1 MIHAHC
7 MKTVMGGLSLVL
19 VLSACSSGSK
29 SKTTTGPPSEDTAR
43 GGRAALSPPSDLPR
57 SDVVSDRGT
66 TPGKTHDSTNRAGLS
81 DRSPEIAAACPS
93 KVDADGK
100 VVFDD
105 PTCPDRYRRQAGTT
119 AAGGAAGLAAACS
132 SKSDASGKVIYDD
145 PACPDRY
152 RSQAGTTAAGGAAGL
167 AAACSSKSDANG
179 KVIYDDPACP
189 DRYRRQAAA
198 MSSIREARV
207 RLSRAAGIK
216 VWDTAPGAGTKTGT
230 QVSPSSAQGVDPQ
243 CIDEL
248 ERQCGEVQ
256 PGSGRIQQCFDDKI
270 NNFSPM
276 CQEKLKGG
284 KAAIAAAILTNR
296 HDKEVSGNASDSR
309 QTGTK
314 ADYAG
319 VDPRC
324 PSTLDAKGKV
334 TYADAA
340 CAERYRFQTKEN
352 AFYDRYADKAAKHAR
367 AAEIAANEG
376 NMPDMIEDAELSLD
390 HAKEARRANNN
401 PDLAA
406 GIAALRQS
414 IALGQSNEVARST
427 SSPTSTAAAAS
438 TPRSFKGE
446 LSQKK
451 DVTRADGGES
461 YVLRDRENREMP
473 IYVVTR
479 NEPTGSGG

>member
-1 MIHAHC
+1 MRYANC

-29 SKTTTGPPSEDTAR
+29 SKTTTSPPSGDMSRTASPSGDTSK
-43 GGRAALSPPSDLPR
+43 AAGTISPPSDLPR

-66 TPGKTHDSTNRAGLS
+66 TPGKTYDSTTRTGLS

-132 SKSDASGKVIYDD
+132 SKSDANGKVIYDD

-152 RSQAGTTAAGGAAGL
+152 RSQVGTTSEKERAGL

-179 KVIYDDPACP
+179 KVIFDDPACP
-189 DRYRRQAAA
+189 DRYRQQNASMNA
-198 MSSIREARV
+198 IREARV

-216 VWDTAPGAGTKTGT
+216 TWD
-230 QVSPSSAQGVDPQ
+230 S
-243 CIDEL
+243 
-248 ERQCGEVQ
+248 Q
-256 PGSGRIQQCFDDKI
+256 PGDKLTR
-270 NNFSPM
+270 PDPVGV
-276 CQEKLKGG
+276 GG
-284 KAAIAAAILTNR
+284 AR
-296 HDKEVSGNASDSR
+296 PDPV
-309 QTGTK
+309 
-314 ADYAG
+314 G
-319 VDPRC
+319 VGGDC
-324 PSTLDAKGKV
+324 PSKVDAKGNV
-334 TYADAA
+334 IYADSG
-340 CAERYRFQTKEN
+340 CAHRYYYQTKEN
-352 AFYDRYADKAAKHAR
+352 AYYDRYADKAAKHAR
-367 AAEIAANEG
+367 AAEIAAIQG
-376 NMPDMIEDAELSLD
+376 NVPDMIQNAELSLD
-390 HAKEARRANNN
+390 HAKEARRSGNN

-414 IALGQSNEVARST
+414 IALGQSYEVTRST
-427 SSPTSTAAAAS
+427 SSPTSTATAAA
-438 TPRSFKGE
+438 TPRTFKGE

-461 YVLRDRENREMP
+461 YVIRDRENQEMP
-473 IYVVTR
+473 ITLSPEMSRQVQVGDVVEAQVDSNGQVTSI
-479 NEPTGSGG
+479 TKAQ

>member
-1 MIHAHC
+1 MRYANC
-7 MKTVMGGLSLVL
+7 MKTAIGGLSLVL
-19 VLSACSSGSK
+19 LLSACSSGSK
-29 SKTTTGPPSEDTAR
+29 SKSTTGPASEDISR

-119 AAGGAAGLAAACS
+119 AAGG
-132 SKSDASGKVIYDD
+132 V
-145 PACPDRY
+145 
-152 RSQAGTTAAGGAAGL
+152 AGL

-189 DRYRRQAAA
+189 DRYRQQNASMNA
-198 MSSIREARV
+198 IREARV

-216 VWDTAPGAGTKTGT
+216 TWD
-230 QVSPSSAQGVDPQ
+230 S
-243 CIDEL
+243 
-248 ERQCGEVQ
+248 Q
-256 PGSGRIQQCFDDKI
+256 PGDKLAR
-270 NNFSPM
+270 PDPVGV
-276 CQEKLKGG
+276 GG
-284 KAAIAAAILTNR
+284 
-296 HDKEVSGNASDSR
+296 D
-309 QTGTK
+309 
-314 ADYAG
+314 
-319 VDPRC
+319 C
-324 PSTLDAKGKV
+324 PSKVDAKGNV
-334 TYADAA
+334 IYADSG
-340 CAERYRFQTKEN
+340 CAHRYYYQTKEN
-352 AFYDRYADKAAKHAR
+352 AYYDRYADKAAKHAR
-367 AAEIAANEG
+367 AAEIAAIQG
-376 NMPDMIEDAELSLD
+376 NVPDMIQNAELSLD
-390 HAKEARRANNN
+390 HAKEARRSGNN
-401 PDLAA
+401 PDLSA

-438 TPRSFKGE
+438 TPRTFKGE

-473 IYVVTR
+473 ITLSPEMSRQVQVGDVV
-479 NEPTGSGG
+479 EAQVDSSGQVTSISKAQ

>member
-1 MIHAHC
+1 MRYANC
-7 MKTVMGGLSLVL
+7 MKTAIGGLSLVL
-19 VLSACSSGSK
+19 LLSACSSGSK
-29 SKTTTGPPSEDTAR
+29 SKSTTGPASEDISR

-119 AAGGAAGLAAACS
+119 AAGG
-132 SKSDASGKVIYDD
+132 V
-145 PACPDRY
+145 
-152 RSQAGTTAAGGAAGL
+152 AGL

-189 DRYRRQAAA
+189 DRYRQQNASMNA
-198 MSSIREARV
+198 IREARV

-216 VWDTAPGAGTKTGT
+216 TWD
-230 QVSPSSAQGVDPQ
+230 S
-243 CIDEL
+243 
-248 ERQCGEVQ
+248 Q
-256 PGSGRIQQCFDDKI
+256 PGDKLAR
-270 NNFSPM
+270 PDPVGV
-276 CQEKLKGG
+276 GG
-284 KAAIAAAILTNR
+284 
-296 HDKEVSGNASDSR
+296 D
-309 QTGTK
+309 
-314 ADYAG
+314 
-319 VDPRC
+319 C
-324 PSTLDAKGKV
+324 PSKV
-334 TYADAA
+334 DTNGNVIYADSS
-340 CAERYRFQTKEN
+340 CAHRYYYQTKEN
-352 AFYDRYADKAAKHAR
+352 AYYDRYADKAAKHAR
-367 AAEIAANEG
+367 AAEIAAIQG
-376 NMPDMIEDAELSLD
+376 NVPDMIQNAELSLD
-390 HAKEARRANNN
+390 HAKEARRSGNN
-401 PDLAA
+401 PDLSA

-438 TPRSFKGE
+438 TPRTFKGE

-473 IYVVTR
+473 ITLSPEMSRQVQVGDVV
-479 NEPTGSGG
+479 EAQVDSSGQVTSISKAQ

>member
-7 MKTVMGGLSLVL
+7 MKTVMGGLSLIL

-29 SKTTTGPPSEDTAR
+29 SKTASAPPSGDMSRSDDMRR
-43 GGRAALSPPSDLPR
+43 GATPTISPPSDLPR

-93 KVDADGK
+93 RTDAQGT
-100 VVFDD
+100 VVFED
-105 PTCPDRYRRQAGTT
+105 PTCPDRYRSQLGNTGNTSERDRA
-119 AAGGAAGLAAACS
+119 LAAACS
-132 SKSDASGKVIYDD
+132 SR
-145 PACPDRY
+145 P
-152 RSQAGTTAAGGAAGL
+152 
-167 AAACSSKSDANG
+167 DANG
-179 KVIYDDPACP
+179 KIIYDDPACP

-216 VWDTAPGAGTKTGT
+216 VWDTAPGAGT
-230 QVSPSSAQGVDPQ
+230 
-243 CIDEL
+243 
-248 ERQCGEVQ
+248 
-256 PGSGRIQQCFDDKI
+256 
-270 NNFSPM
+270 NN
-276 CQEKLKGG
+276 
-284 KAAIAAAILTNR
+284 
-296 HDKEVSGNASDSR
+296 
-309 QTGTK
+309 
-314 ADYAG
+314 YAG

-324 PSTLDAKGKV
+324 PSTIDAKGKV
-334 TYADAA
+334 AYADAG

-367 AAEIAANEG
+367 AAEIAGNEG

-414 IALGQSNEVARST
+414 IALAQTNEVPGSRVGNRAQT
-427 SSPTSTAAAAS
+427 V
-438 TPRSFKGE
+438 KGE
-446 LSQKK
+446 LS
-451 DVTRADGGES
+451 RSAGGGEQ
-461 YVLRDRENREMP
+461 YVVRDSQNREMP
-473 IYVVTR
+473 ITLSPEMSRQVQVGDVVEAQVDSNGQVTSISKA
-479 NEPTGSGG
+479 P

>member
-1 MIHAHC
+1 MRYAYC

-29 SKTTTGPPSEDTAR
+29 SKTTTPPPSSDMSRTAPPSGDMARSEDMKR
-43 GGRAALSPPSDLPR
+43 GATPTLSPPSDLPR

-81 DRSPEIAAACPS
+81 DRSPEIAAACQS

-132 SKSDASGKVIYDD
+132 SKSDANGKVIYDD

-152 RSQAGTTAAGGAAGL
+152 RSQAGA
-167 AAACSSKSDANG
+167 
-179 KVIYDDPACP
+179 V
-189 DRYRRQAAA
+189 
-198 MSSIREARV
+198 SSIREARV

-216 VWDTAPGAGTKTGT
+216 VWDTAPGTGT
-230 QVSPSSAQGVDPQ
+230 
-243 CIDEL
+243 
-248 ERQCGEVQ
+248 
-256 PGSGRIQQCFDDKI
+256 
-270 NNFSPM
+270 NN
-276 CQEKLKGG
+276 
-284 KAAIAAAILTNR
+284 
-296 HDKEVSGNASDSR
+296 
-309 QTGTK
+309 
-314 ADYAG
+314 YAG

-324 PSTLDAKGKV
+324 PSTVDAKGKV
-334 TYADAA
+334 AYADAG

-367 AAEIAANEG
+367 AAEIAGNEG

-406 GIAALRQS
+406 GIAALRQA
-414 IALGQSNEVARST
+414 IALGQTSEVPRST
-427 SSPTSTAAAAS
+427 SSPTSTAAADA
-438 TPRSFKGE
+438 TPRTLKGE

-461 YVLRDRENREMP
+461 YVIRDRENREMP
-473 IYVVTR
+473 ITLSPEMSRQVQVGDVVEAQVDSNGQVT
-479 NEPTGSGG
+479 SISKAQ

>member
-7 MKTVMGGLSLVL
+7 MKTVMGGLSLIL

-29 SKTTTGPPSEDTAR
+29 SKTASAPPSGDMSRSDDMRR
-43 GGRAALSPPSDLPR
+43 GATPTISPPSDLPR

-132 SKSDASGKVIYDD
+132 SKSDANGKVIYDD

-152 RSQAGTTAAGGAAGL
+152 RSQVGTTSEKERAGL

-189 DRYRRQAAA
+189 DRYRQQNASMNA
-198 MSSIREARV
+198 IREARV

-216 VWDTAPGAGTKTGT
+216 TWD
-230 QVSPSSAQGVDPQ
+230 S
-243 CIDEL
+243 
-248 ERQCGEVQ
+248 Q
-256 PGSGRIQQCFDDKI
+256 PGDKLAR
-270 NNFSPM
+270 PDPVGV
-276 CQEKLKGG
+276 GG
-284 KAAIAAAILTNR
+284 AR
-296 HDKEVSGNASDSR
+296 PDPV
-309 QTGTK
+309 
-314 ADYAG
+314 G
-319 VDPRC
+319 VGGDC
-324 PSTLDAKGKV
+324 PSKVDAKGNV
-334 TYADAA
+334 IYADSG
-340 CAERYRFQTKEN
+340 CAHRYYYQTKEN
-352 AFYDRYADKAAKHAR
+352 AYYDRYADKAAKHAR
-367 AAEIAANEG
+367 AAEIAAIQG
-376 NMPDMIEDAELSLD
+376 NVPDMIQNAELSLD
-390 HAKEARRANNN
+390 HAKEARRSGNN

-414 IALGQSNEVARST
+414 IALGQSYEVTRST
-427 SSPTSTAAAAS
+427 SSPASTATAAA
-438 TPRSFKGE
+438 TPRTFKGE

-461 YVLRDRENREMP
+461 YVIRDRENQEMP
-473 IYVVTR
+473 ITLSPEMSREVQVGDVVEAQVDSNGQVTSISKAR
-479 NEPTGSGG
+479 

>member
-7 MKTVMGGLSLVL
+7 MKTVMGGLSLIL

-29 SKTTTGPPSEDTAR
+29 SKTASAPPSGDMSRSDDMRR
-43 GGRAALSPPSDLPR
+43 GATPTISPPSDLPR

-132 SKSDASGKVIYDD
+132 SKSDANGKVIYDD

-152 RSQAGTTAAGGAAGL
+152 RSQVGTTSEKERAGL

-179 KVIYDDPACP
+179 KIIYDDPACP
-189 DRYRRQAAA
+189 DRFRQQNASMNA
-198 MSSIREARV
+198 IREARV

-216 VWDTAPGAGTKTGT
+216 TWDSQPGDKLTRPDPVGVAGAG
-230 QVSPSSAQGVDPQ
+230 D
-243 CIDEL
+243 
-248 ERQCGEVQ
+248 
-256 PGSGRIQQCFDDKI
+256 
-270 NNFSPM
+270 
-276 CQEKLKGG
+276 
-284 KAAIAAAILTNR
+284 
-296 HDKEVSGNASDSR
+296 
-309 QTGTK
+309 
-314 ADYAG
+314 
-319 VDPRC
+319 C
-324 PSTLDAKGKV
+324 PSKVDANGKV
-334 TYADAA
+334 IYADSG
-340 CAERYRFQTKEN
+340 CAHRYYYQTKEN
-352 AFYDRYADKAAKHAR
+352 AYYDRYADKAAKHAR
-367 AAEIAANEG
+367 AAEIAAIEG
-376 NMPDMIEDAELSLD
+376 NVPDMIQNAELSLD
-390 HAKEARRANNN
+390 HAKEARRSGNN

-414 IALGQSNEVARST
+414 IALGQSYEVTRST
-427 SSPTSTAAAAS
+427 SSPTSTATAAA
-438 TPRSFKGE
+438 TPRTFKGE

-461 YVLRDRENREMP
+461 YVIRDRENQEMP
-473 IYVVTR
+473 ITLSPEMSREVQVGDVVEAQVDSNGQVTSISKAR
-479 NEPTGSGG
+479 

>member
-7 MKTVMGGLSLVL
+7 MKTVMGGLSLIL

-29 SKTTTGPPSEDTAR
+29 SKTASAPPSGDMSRSDDMRR
-43 GGRAALSPPSDLPR
+43 GATPTISPPSDLPR

-132 SKSDASGKVIYDD
+132 SKSDA
-145 PACPDRY
+145 
-152 RSQAGTTAAGGAAGL
+152 
-167 AAACSSKSDANG
+167 NG

-189 DRYRRQAAA
+189 DRYRQQNASMNA
-198 MSSIREARV
+198 IREARV

-216 VWDTAPGAGTKTGT
+216 TWD
-230 QVSPSSAQGVDPQ
+230 S
-243 CIDEL
+243 
-248 ERQCGEVQ
+248 Q
-256 PGSGRIQQCFDDKI
+256 PGDKLAR
-270 NNFSPM
+270 PDPVAV
-276 CQEKLKGG
+276 GG
-284 KAAIAAAILTNR
+284 
-296 HDKEVSGNASDSR
+296 D
-309 QTGTK
+309 
-314 ADYAG
+314 
-319 VDPRC
+319 C
-324 PSTLDAKGKV
+324 PSKV
-334 TYADAA
+334 DTNGNVIYADSS
-340 CAERYRFQTKEN
+340 CAHRYYYQTKEN
-352 AFYDRYADKAAKHAR
+352 AYYDRYADKAAKHAR
-367 AAEIAANEG
+367 AAEIAAIQG
-376 NMPDMIEDAELSLD
+376 NVPDMIQNAELSLD
-390 HAKEARRANNN
+390 HAKEARRSGNN

-414 IALGQSNEVARST
+414 IALGQSYEVTRST
-427 SSPTSTAAAAS
+427 SSPTSTATAAA
-438 TPRSFKGE
+438 TPRTFKGE

-461 YVLRDRENREMP
+461 YVIRDRENQEMP
-473 IYVVTR
+473 ITLSPEMSREVQVGDVVEAQVDSNGQVTSISKAR
-479 NEPTGSGG
+479 

>member
-1 MIHAHC
+1 MRYANC

-29 SKTTTGPPSEDTAR
+29 SKTTTSPPSGDMSRTASPSGDTSK
-43 GGRAALSPPSDLPR
+43 AAGTISPPSDLPR

-66 TPGKTHDSTNRAGLS
+66 TPGKTYDSTTRTGLS

-132 SKSDASGKVIYDD
+132 SKSDANGKVIYDD

-152 RSQAGTTAAGGAAGL
+152 RSQVGTTSEKERAGL

-189 DRYRRQAAA
+189 DRYRQQNASMNA
-198 MSSIREARV
+198 IREARV

-216 VWDTAPGAGTKTGT
+216 TWD
-230 QVSPSSAQGVDPQ
+230 S
-243 CIDEL
+243 
-248 ERQCGEVQ
+248 Q
-256 PGSGRIQQCFDDKI
+256 PGDKLAR
-270 NNFSPM
+270 PDPVGV
-276 CQEKLKGG
+276 GG
-284 KAAIAAAILTNR
+284 AR
-296 HDKEVSGNASDSR
+296 PDPV
-309 QTGTK
+309 
-314 ADYAG
+314 G
-319 VDPRC
+319 VGGDC
-324 PSTLDAKGKV
+324 PSKVDAKGNV
-334 TYADAA
+334 IYADSG
-340 CAERYRFQTKEN
+340 CAHRYYYQTKEN
-352 AFYDRYADKAAKHAR
+352 AYYDRYADKAAKHAR
-367 AAEIAANEG
+367 AAEIAAIQG
-376 NMPDMIEDAELSLD
+376 NVPDMIQNAELSLD
-390 HAKEARRANNN
+390 HAKEARRSGNN

-414 IALGQSNEVARST
+414 IALGQSYEVTRST
-427 SSPTSTAAAAS
+427 SSPTSTATAAA
-438 TPRSFKGE
+438 TPRTFKGE

-473 IYVVTR
+473 ITLSPEMSRQVQVGDVVEAQVDSNGQVTSI
-479 NEPTGSGG
+479 TKAQ

>member
-1 MIHAHC
+1 MRYAYC

-29 SKTTTGPPSEDTAR
+29 SKTTTPPPSSDMSRTAPPSGDMARSEDMKR
-43 GGRAALSPPSDLPR
+43 GATPTLSPPSDLPR

-81 DRSPEIAAACPS
+81 DRSPEIAAACQS

-132 SKSDASGKVIYDD
+132 SKSDANGKVIYDD

-152 RSQAGTTAAGGAAGL
+152 RSQVGTTSEKERAGL

-189 DRYRRQAAA
+189 DRYRSQAGAV
-198 MSSIREARV
+198 SSIREARV

-216 VWDTAPGAGTKTGT
+216 VWDTAPGTGT
-230 QVSPSSAQGVDPQ
+230 
-243 CIDEL
+243 
-248 ERQCGEVQ
+248 
-256 PGSGRIQQCFDDKI
+256 
-270 NNFSPM
+270 NNS
-276 CQEKLKGG
+276 
-284 KAAIAAAILTNR
+284 
-296 HDKEVSGNASDSR
+296 
-309 QTGTK
+309 
-314 ADYAG
+314 AG

-324 PSTLDAKGKV
+324 PSTVDAKGKV
-334 TYADAA
+334 AYADAG

-367 AAEIAANEG
+367 AAEIAGNEG

-406 GIAALRQS
+406 GIAALRQA
-414 IALGQSNEVARST
+414 IALGQTSEVPRST
-427 SSPTSTAAAAS
+427 SSPTNTAAAAA
-438 TPRSFKGE
+438 TPRTLKGE

-461 YVLRDRENREMP
+461 YVIRDRENREMP
-473 IYVVTR
+473 ITLSPEMSRQVQVGDVVEAQVDSNGQVT
-479 NEPTGSGG
+479 SISKAQ

>member
-1 MIHAHC
+1 
-7 MKTVMGGLSLVL
+7 MKTAIGGLSLVL
-19 VLSACSSGSK
+19 LLSACSSGSK
-29 SKTTTGPPSEDTAR
+29 SKSTTGPASEDISR

-119 AAGGAAGLAAACS
+119 AAGG
-132 SKSDASGKVIYDD
+132 V
-145 PACPDRY
+145 
-152 RSQAGTTAAGGAAGL
+152 AGL

-189 DRYRRQAAA
+189 DRYRQQNASMNA
-198 MSSIREARV
+198 IREARV

-216 VWDTAPGAGTKTGT
+216 TWD
-230 QVSPSSAQGVDPQ
+230 S
-243 CIDEL
+243 
-248 ERQCGEVQ
+248 Q
-256 PGSGRIQQCFDDKI
+256 PGDKLAR
-270 NNFSPM
+270 PDPVGV
-276 CQEKLKGG
+276 GG
-284 KAAIAAAILTNR
+284 
-296 HDKEVSGNASDSR
+296 D
-309 QTGTK
+309 
-314 ADYAG
+314 
-319 VDPRC
+319 C
-324 PSTLDAKGKV
+324 PSKV
-334 TYADAA
+334 DTNGNVIYADSS
-340 CAERYRFQTKEN
+340 CAHRYYYQTKEN
-352 AFYDRYADKAAKHAR
+352 AYYDRYADKAAKHAR
-367 AAEIAANEG
+367 AAEIAAIQG
-376 NMPDMIEDAELSLD
+376 NVPDMIQNAELSLD
-390 HAKEARRANNN
+390 HAKEARRSGNN

-438 TPRSFKGE
+438 TPRTFKGE

-473 IYVVTR
+473 ITLSPEMSRQVQVGDVV
-479 NEPTGSGG
+479 EAQVDSSGQVTSISKAQ

>member
-1 MIHAHC
+1 MRYANC

-29 SKTTTGPPSEDTAR
+29 SKTTTSPPSGDMSRTASPSGDTSK
-43 GGRAALSPPSDLPR
+43 AAGTISPPSDLPR

-66 TPGKTHDSTNRAGLS
+66 TPGKTYDSTTRTGLS

-132 SKSDASGKVIYDD
+132 SKSDANGKVIYDD

-152 RSQAGTTAAGGAAGL
+152 RSQVGTTSEKERAGL

-189 DRYRRQAAA
+189 DRYRQQNASMNA
-198 MSSIREARV
+198 IREARV

-216 VWDTAPGAGTKTGT
+216 TWD
-230 QVSPSSAQGVDPQ
+230 S
-243 CIDEL
+243 
-248 ERQCGEVQ
+248 Q
-256 PGSGRIQQCFDDKI
+256 PGDKLAR
-270 NNFSPM
+270 PDPVGV
-276 CQEKLKGG
+276 GG
-284 KAAIAAAILTNR
+284 AR
-296 HDKEVSGNASDSR
+296 PDPV
-309 QTGTK
+309 
-314 ADYAG
+314 G
-319 VDPRC
+319 VGGDC
-324 PSTLDAKGKV
+324 PSKVDAKGNV
-334 TYADAA
+334 IYADSG
-340 CAERYRFQTKEN
+340 CAHRYYYQTKEN
-352 AFYDRYADKAAKHAR
+352 AYYDRYADKAAKHAR
-367 AAEIAANEG
+367 AAEIAAIQG
-376 NMPDMIEDAELSLD
+376 NVPDMIQNAELSLD
-390 HAKEARRANNN
+390 HAKEARRSGNN

-414 IALGQSNEVARST
+414 IALGQSYEVTRST
-427 SSPTSTAAAAS
+427 SSPTSTATAAA
-438 TPRSFKGE
+438 TPRTFKGE

-461 YVLRDRENREMP
+461 YVIRDRENQEMP
-473 IYVVTR
+473 ITLSPEMSRQVQVGDVVEAQVDSNGQVTSI
-479 NEPTGSGG
+479 TKAQ

>member
-7 MKTVMGGLSLVL
+7 MKTVMGGLSLIL

-29 SKTTTGPPSEDTAR
+29 SKTASAPPSGDMSRSDDMRR
-43 GGRAALSPPSDLPR
+43 GATPTISPPSDLPR

-132 SKSDASGKVIYDD
+132 SKSDANGKVIYDD

-152 RSQAGTTAAGGAAGL
+152 RSQVGSTSEKERAGL

-189 DRYRRQAAA
+189 DRYRQQNASMNA
-198 MSSIREARV
+198 IREARV

-216 VWDTAPGAGTKTGT
+216 TWD
-230 QVSPSSAQGVDPQ
+230 S
-243 CIDEL
+243 
-248 ERQCGEVQ
+248 Q
-256 PGSGRIQQCFDDKI
+256 PGDKLAR
-270 NNFSPM
+270 PDPVGV
-276 CQEKLKGG
+276 GG
-284 KAAIAAAILTNR
+284 
-296 HDKEVSGNASDSR
+296 D
-309 QTGTK
+309 
-314 ADYAG
+314 
-319 VDPRC
+319 C
-324 PSTLDAKGKV
+324 PSKVDANGNV
-334 TYADAA
+334 IYADSG
-340 CAERYRFQTKEN
+340 CAHRYYYQTKEN
-352 AFYDRYADKAAKHAR
+352 AYYDRYADKAAKHAR
-367 AAEIAANEG
+367 AAEIAAIQG
-376 NMPDMIEDAELSLD
+376 NVPDMIQNAELSLD
-390 HAKEARRANNN
+390 HAKEARRSGNN

-414 IALGQSNEVARST
+414 IALGQSYEVTRST
-427 SSPTSTAAAAS
+427 SSPTSTATAAA
-438 TPRSFKGE
+438 TPRTFKGE

-461 YVLRDRENREMP
+461 YVIRDRENQEMP
-473 IYVVTR
+473 ITLSPEMSREVQVGDVVEAQVDSNGQVTSISKAR
-479 NEPTGSGG
+479 

>member
-1 MIHAHC
+1 MRYANC

-29 SKTTTGPPSEDTAR
+29 SKTTTSPPSGDMSRTASPSGDTSK
-43 GGRAALSPPSDLPR
+43 AAGTISPPSDLPR

-93 KVDADGK
+93 RTDAQGT
-100 VVFDD
+100 VVFED
-105 PTCPDRYRRQAGTT
+105 PTCPDRYRSQLGNTGNTSERDRA
-119 AAGGAAGLAAACS
+119 LAAACS
-132 SKSDASGKVIYDD
+132 SR
-145 PACPDRY
+145 P
-152 RSQAGTTAAGGAAGL
+152 
-167 AAACSSKSDANG
+167 DANG
-179 KVIYDDPACP
+179 KIIYDDPACP

-276 CQEKLKGG
+276 CQEKLKEG

-414 IALGQSNEVARST
+414 IALAQTNEVPGSRVGNRAQT
-427 SSPTSTAAAAS
+427 V
-438 TPRSFKGE
+438 KGE
-446 LSQKK
+446 LS
-451 DVTRADGGES
+451 RSAGGGEQ
-461 YVLRDRENREMP
+461 YVVRDSQNREMP
-473 IYVVTR
+473 ITLSPEMSRQVQVGDVVEAQVDSNGQVTSISKA
-479 NEPTGSGG
+479 P

>member
-29 SKTTTGPPSEDTAR
+29 SKTTSAPPSGDMSRSDDMRR
-43 GGRAALSPPSDLPR
+43 GATPTISPPSDLPR

-66 TPGKTHDSTNRAGLS
+66 TPRKTHDSTNRAGLS

-132 SKSDASGKVIYDD
+132 SKSDA
-145 PACPDRY
+145 
-152 RSQAGTTAAGGAAGL
+152 
-167 AAACSSKSDANG
+167 NG

-189 DRYRRQAAA
+189 DRYRQQNASMNA
-198 MSSIREARV
+198 IREARV

-216 VWDTAPGAGTKTGT
+216 TWD
-230 QVSPSSAQGVDPQ
+230 S
-243 CIDEL
+243 
-248 ERQCGEVQ
+248 Q
-256 PGSGRIQQCFDDKI
+256 PGDKLTR
-270 NNFSPM
+270 PDPVGV
-276 CQEKLKGG
+276 GG
-284 KAAIAAAILTNR
+284 
-296 HDKEVSGNASDSR
+296 D
-309 QTGTK
+309 
-314 ADYAG
+314 
-319 VDPRC
+319 C
-324 PSTLDAKGKV
+324 PSKVDAKGNV
-334 TYADAA
+334 IYADSG
-340 CAERYRFQTKEN
+340 CAHRYYYQTKEN
-352 AFYDRYADKAAKHAR
+352 VYYDRYADKAAKHAR
-367 AAEIAANEG
+367 AAEIAAIQG
-376 NMPDMIEDAELSLD
+376 NVPDMIQNAELSLD
-390 HAKEARRANNN
+390 HAKEARRSGNN

-414 IALGQSNEVARST
+414 IALGQSYEVTRST
-427 SSPTSTAAAAS
+427 SSPTSTATAAA
-438 TPRSFKGE
+438 TPRTFKGE

-461 YVLRDRENREMP
+461 YVLRDRENREIP
-473 IYVVTR
+473 ITLSPEMSRQVQVGDVV
-479 NEPTGSGG
+479 EAQVDPSGQVTSITKAQ

>member
-1 MIHAHC
+1 MRYAYC

-29 SKTTTGPPSEDTAR
+29 SKTTTPPPSSDMSRTAPPSGDMARSEDMKR
-43 GGRAALSPPSDLPR
+43 GATPTLSPPSDLPR

-81 DRSPEIAAACPS
+81 DRSPEIAAACQS

-132 SKSDASGKVIYDD
+132 SKSDANGKVIYDD

-152 RSQAGTTAAGGAAGL
+152 RSQAGA
-167 AAACSSKSDANG
+167 
-179 KVIYDDPACP
+179 V
-189 DRYRRQAAA
+189 
-198 MSSIREARV
+198 SSIREARV

-216 VWDTAPGAGTKTGT
+216 VWDTAAGAGT
-230 QVSPSSAQGVDPQ
+230 
-243 CIDEL
+243 
-248 ERQCGEVQ
+248 
-256 PGSGRIQQCFDDKI
+256 
-270 NNFSPM
+270 N
-276 CQEKLKGG
+276 
-284 KAAIAAAILTNR
+284 
-296 HDKEVSGNASDSR
+296 
-309 QTGTK
+309 
-314 ADYAG
+314 DYAG

-324 PSTLDAKGKV
+324 PSTVDAKGKV
-334 TYADAA
+334 AYADAG

-367 AAEIAANEG
+367 AAEIAGNEG

-406 GIAALRQS
+406 GIAALRQA
-414 IALGQSNEVARST
+414 IALGQTSEVPRST
-427 SSPTSTAAAAS
+427 SSPTSTAAAAA
-438 TPRSFKGE
+438 TPRTLKGE

-461 YVLRDRENREMP
+461 YVIRDRENREMP
-473 IYVVTR
+473 ITLSPEMSRQVQVGDVVEAQVDSNGQVT
-479 NEPTGSGG
+479 SISKAQ